1 MKKYEAMIIL
11 DPSLEEDPR
20 EEIIKEIQEL
30 IKKNNGQF
38 LDINIWGKRKLAYPI
53 KKFEDGFYIILTFNG
68 QNETII
74 ELNRVMKIRD
84 NIIRFMI
91 TKAA

>member
-1 MKKYEAMIIL
+1 MIIL